1 MPDMRVVNVPLEE
14 RSYSIFI
21 GPRLLT
27 QLGAH
32 CARLHLGARC
42 AILTDTHVAPLYA
55 QAASASLKRA
65 GFDTLHIKVPAGET
79 AKSLDVVARC
89 YDELA
94 RHRVERKSF
103 LVALGGGVVG
113 DLTGFVAATYLR
125 GLAFV
130 QVPTTLLAQV
140 DSSVGGK
147 VGVNLKSG
155 KNLVGSFHQPRCVLC
170 DLGTLRTLPPREFR
184 SGIAEVI
191 KYGVIYDD
199 ALFKYVER
207 RLPQLLRLDPA
218 TLAAVIARCCQIKA
232 EIVGQ
237 DETESGAR
245 ANLNFGHSIGHA
257 IENSAGYGRYL
268 HGEAISI
275 GQVAAAALSTT
286 LTGLPPADAA
296 RLGKLHEA
304 AGLPTRIK
312 LSPKQR
318 KSLLAAM
325 KLDKKVSA
333 GVVQFVLAEK
343 IGKVRWGQSV
353 PEALLHQVLDQLAP
367 EPSQANRE

>member
-1 MPDMRVVNVPLEE
+1 MAGMRVVKVPLDE

-21 GPRLLT
+21 GPKLLN

-32 CARLHLGARC
+32 CARLRLGARC
-42 AILTDTHVAPLYA
+42 AIITDTQVAPLYA
-55 QAASASLKRA
+55 QAAIASLKSA
-65 GFDTLHIKVPAGET
+65 GFDTLLIQVPAGET

-94 RHRVERKSF
+94 RHRLERKSF

-113 DLTGFVAATYLR
+113 DLAGFVAATYLR
-125 GLAFV
+125 GLPFV

-147 VGVNLKSG
+147 VGVNLKAG

-170 DLGTLRTLPPREFR
+170 DLGTLRTLAPREFR
-184 SGIAEVI
+184 AGVSEVI
-191 KYGVIYDD
+191 KYGVIYD
-199 ALFKYVER
+199 ATLFRYLER
-207 RLPQLLRLDPA
+207 RLPQLLRLDPG
-218 TLAAVIARCCQIKA
+218 TLAFVIARCCQIKA
-232 EIVGQ
+232 EVVGQ
-237 DETESGAR
+237 DETESGLR
-245 ANLNFGHSIGHA
+245 AILNFGHSIGHA

-275 GQVAAAALSTT
+275 GQVAAAEISTR
-286 LTGLPPADAA
+286 LTGLPSVDAA
-296 RLGKLHEA
+296 RLEKLLVA
-304 AGLPTRIK
+304 AGLPTRID
-312 LSPKQR
+312 LSTKQR

-333 GVVQFVLAEK
+333 GEVQFVLASK
-343 IGKVRWGQSV
+343 MGKVLWGQRV
-353 PEALLHQVLDQLAP
+353 PEALLHQTLDALAP
-367 EPSQANRE
+367 DSSR